1 MRDSSNN
8 VYFKEKESLSKLME
22 IFIKDNGKKALKKV
36 LESKNFQ
43 TVYMW
48 DSFEMMRFR
57 VKELFIIQMDENM
70 KASGKMGWEK
80 EEEYYIIRME
90 RVSKEYSNKIPYKE
104 ENIIMSPAV
113 LENNMMDIF
122 KIINLKEEEK

>member
-70 KASGKMGWEK
+70 KASGKMG
-80 EEEYYIIRME
+80 
-90 RVSKEYSNKIPYKE
+90 
-104 ENIIMSPAV
+104 
-113 LENNMMDIF
+113 
-122 KIINLKEEEK
+122 